1 LNRKPDC
8 VLGVA
13 LDQLKR
19 KVRLNCGNRSKNALL
34 MLSVHRLF
42 CLMVGADTVRHWCR
56 CMDKCLS
63 MAGVGDLPLANDP
76 FLAGITRRWLN
87 NAMLQAIS

>member
-1 LNRKPDC
+1 MSRTRNHDNAANDLYALSLLNQCASGGVPRLNRKPDC

-19 KVRLNCGNRSKNALL
+19 KVRLNCGNRSKNAML

-42 CLMVGADTVRHWCR
+42 CLMVGAGTVRH
-56 CMDKCLS
+56 
-63 MAGVGDLPLANDP
+63 
-76 FLAGITRRWLN
+76 
-87 NAMLQAIS
+87 